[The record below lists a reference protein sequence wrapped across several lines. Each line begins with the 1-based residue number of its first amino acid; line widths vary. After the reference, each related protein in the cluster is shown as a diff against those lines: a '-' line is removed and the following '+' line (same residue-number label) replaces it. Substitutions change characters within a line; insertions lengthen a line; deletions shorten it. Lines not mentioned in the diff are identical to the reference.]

1 MQSYTNKDKK
11 TKKKCFFLILGLL
24 GYIYLFIFV
33 VVEVREFII
42 MVLKNL
48 AFSTIKS

>member
-11 TKKKCFFLILGLL
+11 TKKMFFLILGLL

-33 VVEVREFII
+33 VVEVRAFII
-42 MVLKNL
+42 VVLKNL
-48 AFSTIKS
+48 AFSTIES

>member
-11 TKKKCFFLILGLL
+11 TKKNVFFFLILGLL

-33 VVEVREFII
+33 VVEVRAFII
-42 MVLKNL
+42 VVLKNL
-48 AFSTIKS
+48 AFSTT